1 MRAKLRIV
9 LVVRATKK
17 LLDRCGGPSLSEQ
30 PATTALGDWYAT
42 ALFWKPQVA
51 LFVNEPTRLPVF
63 VPLAPAATLAP
74 RFVSHLRAVFDVF
87 RLDPRFIDS
96 EISEMTEH
104 RLAKTANRSVVGS
117 MNDFSSLAEFHRDQ
131 HGSDDLLALSLEL
144 AHTPCG
150 PLDKKRG
157 FPDLELKAM
166 VQQIPGIG

>member
-1 MRAKLRIV
+1 M

-17 LLDRCGGPSLSEQ
+17 LLDRCGGPSLSDQ

-42 ALFWKPQVA
+42 ALFWRPQVA

-74 RFVSHLRAVFDVF
+74 RFVSHLRTVFDVF
-87 RLDPRFIDS
+87 GLDPRFIDS
-96 EISEMTEH
+96 ELSEMTQH
-104 RLAKTANRSVVGS
+104 RFAKTANRSVVGT
-117 MNDFSSLAEFHRDQ
+117 MNDFSSLAEFHRDRY
-131 HGSDDLLALSLEL
+131 GDDDLLALSLEL

-150 PLDKKRG
+150 PLDKGHG

-166 VQQIPGIG
+166 VQQIPGIGC

>member
-1 MRAKLRIV
+1 M
-9 LVVRATKK
+9 VVVGRATKK
-17 LLDRCGGPSLSEQ
+17 LLDRCGGPTVSDQ

-74 RFVSHLRAVFDVF
+74 RFVPHLRTVFEVF
-87 RLDPRFIDS
+87 GLDPRFIES
-96 EISEMTEH
+96 ELSEMTQH
-104 RLAKTANRSVVGS
+104 RLAKTANRSVVGT
-117 MNDFSSLAEFHRDQ
+117 MNDFSSLAAFHRDQ
-131 HGSDDLLALSLEL
+131 HSDDDLLALSVEL

-150 PLDKKRG
+150 PLDKGHG

-166 VQQIPGIG
+166 VQQIPGIS